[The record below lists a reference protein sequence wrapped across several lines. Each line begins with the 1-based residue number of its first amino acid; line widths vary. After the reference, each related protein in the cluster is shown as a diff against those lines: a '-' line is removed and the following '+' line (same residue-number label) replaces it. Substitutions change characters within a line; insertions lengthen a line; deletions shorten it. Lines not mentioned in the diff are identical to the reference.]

1 MNPLMKNVFGAFEA
15 VHDRPISIS
24 IDRKG
29 VVFPAGGPSGEGHF
43 QGIQRMPSIPFV
55 GHERPNENLLVI
67 TSSSDQVAYFVTC
80 SMADDWLSGHANPPT
95 TMATRD
101 INGFN
106 HAGGCQSYGNFLVA
120 GLENAYTETNSE
132 IQFWDLKGASQR
144 VPEAVQKTISRCT
157 DGTSGHKCTA
167 GAVGITSF
175 GRGAVMA
182 VASYN
187 ADTVDF
193 YVSEGDPFRGSPLN
207 KSVTWTESNANKNG
221 WLDKNFAHY
230 QNINLITETDQTLWM
245 VAFDR
250 SSSTDPSD
258 WMDLY
263 TVDLSADK
271 NSVFRKAA
279 KKHMYCS
286 DGCTFDAG
294 AGIFIASEN
303 EFDVYAVNP
312 SSGDHNTGTTIHV
325 NYFSAT

>member
-1 MNPLMKNVFGAFEA
+1 MNPIMKNVFGAFEA
-15 VHDRPISIS
+15 VHDRPTSVT

-29 VVFPAGGPSGEGHF
+29 VVFPAGGPKGEGHF
-43 QGIQRMPSIPFV
+43 QGIQRMPSIAFV
-55 GHERPNENLLVI
+55 GPEPPNENLLVI
-67 TSSSDQVAYFVTC
+67 TSSSDQVGYFVTC

-95 TMATRD
+95 RMATRD

-132 IQFWDLKGASQR
+132 IQFWDLKGAPQP
-144 VPEAVQKTISRCT
+144 VPAAVQKTIPRCT
-157 DGTSGHKCTA
+157 DGTSGHQCTA

-175 GRGAVMA
+175 GKGAVLA

-193 YVSEGDPFRGSPLN
+193 YISEADPFSGSPL
-207 KSVTWTESNANKNG
+207 KFKFTWTASKADKSS
-221 WLDKNFAHY
+221 WLDHTFAQY
-230 QNINLITETDQTLWM
+230 QNINLITQADGKLFM

-250 SSSTDPSD
+250 GTISD

-263 TVDLSADK
+263 TIDLDADP
-271 NSVFRKAA
+271 SLVLRKAA
-279 KKHMYCS
+279 NKHMYCT
-286 DGCTFDAG
+286 DGCKFSAG
-294 AGIFIASEN
+294 AGIFIASEY